1 MAARWKK
8 LAAYAAAAAVLGG
21 VFALYTQPQ
30 TMIALSDMIWACFG
44 STR

>member
-8 LAAYAAAAAVLGG
+8 LAAYAAAVAVLGG

-30 TMIALSDMIWACFG
+30 TMVALSEMVWACFG